1 MATHRDEGC
10 FVSVQ
15 VAAAV
20 SVQAAVPAL
29 SVAVSTPAIDLMLGD
44 MPTAHRAPPIGRRI
58 AGQGCHGARKFAGMG
73 CSTALPRAP
82 RIRFVYFPT
91 TDGNDRWTACHQHL
105 VIAEVLL
112 DRVLAAHAAG
122 LRPMVPALD
131 HAAEARAMVRPPRG
145 LFHVATLEY
154 RRWYDADGT
163 AHAQPLTQETLA
175 AQLAAADG
183 LSMEEARHRA
193 ARRSH
198 ALPAADQAW
207 LIDRRNTPLQQ
218 RPLNQAE
225 FHALVNA
232 IDGAWQ
238 TCAGASHGE
247 HANRQIALRVAAML
261 GSLLDEYVAS
271 PFKVDAL
278 AQAFTER
285 HLGHLRQ
292 TIESSRQAESASG
305 VLLTGPKAWF
315 AAKAARMRAEHQIGL
330 AMSPTTFPALQ
341 LTVRP
346 VIAVVGGRLRT
357 FVHGWHRGG
366 ASVVEAAPM
375 FPAFG

>member
-1 MATHRDEGC
+1 
-10 FVSVQ
+10 
-15 VAAAV
+15 
-20 SVQAAVPAL
+20 
-29 SVAVSTPAIDLMLGD
+29 
-44 MPTAHRAPPIGRRI
+44 
-58 AGQGCHGARKFAGMG
+58 
-73 CSTALPRAP
+73 
-82 RIRFVYFPT
+82 
-91 TDGNDRWTACHQHL
+91 
-105 VIAEVLL
+105 
-112 DRVLAAHAAG
+112 
-122 LRPMVPALD
+122 
-131 HAAEARAMVRPPRG
+131 MVRPPRG

-207 LIDRRNTPLQQ
+207 LINRRNTPLQQ
-218 RPLNQAE
+218 RPLNHAE

-232 IDGAWQ
+232 IEGAWQ

-285 HLGHLRQ
+285 HLAHLRQ
-292 TIESSRQAESASG
+292 TIENSRQAESTPG

-315 AAKAARMRAEHQIGL
+315 AAKTARMRAEHQIGL
-330 AMSPTTFPALQ
+330 AMSPTAFPALQ

-357 FVHGWHRGG
+357 FVHGWRRSGG
-366 ASVVEAAPM
+366 SSAVETA
-375 FPAFG
+375 PAFTAFG

>member
-1 MATHRDEGC
+1 MTTHSSEGC

-15 VAAAV
+15 VAVAV
-20 SVQAAVPAL
+20 NEQAAVPAP
-29 SVAVSTPAIDLMLGD
+29 SVVVSTPAIDLMLGD
-44 MPTAHRAPPIGRRI
+44 LPTAHRAPPIGRRI
-58 AGQGCHGARKFAGMG
+58 AGQGCHGARKFSGTAG
-73 CSTALPRAP
+73 STAVARAP

-105 VIAEVLL
+105 VTAEVLL

-145 LFHVATLEY
+145 LFHAATLEY
-154 RRWYDADGT
+154 RRWYHADGT
-163 AHAQPLTQETLA
+163 ARAQPLTQEALA
-175 AQLAAADG
+175 AQLTATEG

-207 LIDRRNTPLQQ
+207 LIDRRLTPLQQ

-225 FHALVNA
+225 FHILVNA
-232 IDGAWQ
+232 IDGAWHA
-238 TCAGASHGE
+238 CAGASHGE

-271 PFKVDAL
+271 PFTVDAL
-278 AQAFTER
+278 AQAFTEC

-292 TIESSRQAESASG
+292 TIENSRQAESASG

-330 AMSPTTFPALQ
+330 AMSPTVFPELN

-357 FVHGWHRGG
+357 FVHGWRRGYS
-366 ASVVEAAPM
+366 SVAAAAPV
-375 FPAFG
+375 FTAFG